1 MPEVFVGF
9 VILSECLLGGV
20 EHVEEAIVI
29 TIVLG
34 QLAHGLGAWG
44 QSTRREQ
51 EQCLTRG

>member
-1 MPEVFVGF
+1 MPEVFVGL

-51 EQCLTRG
+51 EQRLTRG